1 MTVNIREHLR
11 IIWAIASKDIVDAIK
26 NRTTLSVI
34 ISVLFLMVFYQILP
48 KFENGNPPP
57 RLVLVNEGGS
67 SLISQLDSDQSFD
80 LVEATNQSWME
91 AYIAHR
97 DFVVLGLVLP
107 GSFDGMVDESRP
119 IALEGYSIHWAPDG
133 EADELRTFFE
143 GKLGE
148 LVGKE
153 VEINLTGN
161 TVFTRPDSRGMP
173 FLISVM
179 MVLALTIIGITL
191 VPNLMLEEKSS
202 KTIDT
207 LMLSPASSWQ
217 LVAGKAVTGVFYCM
231 LALAIAFAFNIA
243 LITHWWLA
251 ILGGLCGAIFVVSLG
266 LLLGSVIEVR
276 QQLMLWSW
284 VALVPLIMPV
294 FLSLLT
300 DILPG
305 GVITALGWIP
315 TVALAKVFRVSFTEH
330 AFVSDFGPELG
341 LVIVASALIL
351 AVVVFVIRRMD
362 RG

>member
-1 MTVNIREHLR
+1 VKLQEHLR
-11 IIWAIASKDIVDAIK
+11 IIWAIAAKDIVDAIK
-26 NRTTLSVI
+26 NKTTLSVI
-34 ISVLFLMVFYQILP
+34 ISVLFLMVFYQVLP
-48 KFENGNPPP
+48 KFENGDPPP
-57 RLVLVNEGGS
+57 RLVLHDEGNS
-67 SLISQLDSDQSFD
+67 SLIPHLDSNQTFD
-80 LVEATNQSWME
+80 LVEADNQSWME
-91 AYIAHR
+91 GYIAHR

-107 GSFDGMVDESRP
+107 GSFDRIVDEGNP
-119 IALEGYSIHWAPDG
+119 IVLEGYVIHWAPDE

-143 GKLGE
+143 GKLEE

-153 VEINLTGN
+153 VKINLSGN
-161 TVFTRPDSRGMP
+161 TLFTQPDSRGMP

-207 LMLSPASSWQ
+207 LMVSPASSGQ
-217 LVAGKAVTGVFYCM
+217 LVMGKAISGAFYCM

-251 ILGGLCGAIFVVSLG
+251 ILGGFCGAIFVVSLG
-266 LLLGSVIEVR
+266 LLLGSVVEVR
-276 QQLMLWSW
+276 QQLILWSW
-284 VALVPLIMPV
+284 VLLVPLILPV

-305 GVITALGWIP
+305 GVIAALGWIP

-330 AFVSDFGPELG
+330 APLPDFGPELG
-341 LVIVASALIL
+341 LVVGATVLIL
-351 AVVVFVIRRMD
+351 AVVVLIIRRMD
-362 RG
+362 QG